1 MNMPST
7 HNAPHMKKAGAA
19 AALVVTLS
27 LAGIPAALATNESSD
42 SVPSATAATKAAG
55 GSVGPGAHA
64 AGSAAAVASQKHETA
79 EYEKTEVIYGTLA
92 ANGKME
98 NARVVNKFAVA
109 SGGGIVD
116 YGMYSAVRTMTQDTD
131 LFSAKGSTSFTAN
144 KGTFYYQGEA
154 PHLELP
160 WNYKVIYTLKG
171 TNSRGEQVDGW
182 EVSAAELAG
191 ATGTV
196 GIHLTSTENPQA
208 NPDYYKSLH
217 DADHL
222 HAEHRLL

>member
-42 SVPSATAATKAAG
+42 SVPSVTAATKATG
-55 GSVGPGAHA
+55 GSAGPGSHA

-79 EYEKTEVIYGTLA
+79 TYEKTEVIYGTLA

-98 NARVVNKFAVA
+98 TARVVNKFAVA

-131 LFSAKGSTSFTAN
+131 LFSAKGST
-144 KGTFYYQGEA
+144 KLYRQQR
-154 PHLELP
+154 HLLLP
-160 WNYKVIYTLKG
+160 G
-171 TNSRGEQVDGW
+171 R
-182 EVSAAELAG
+182 SAA
-191 ATGTV
+191 
-196 GIHLTSTENPQA
+196 S
-208 NPDYYKSLH
+208 
-217 DADHL
+217 
-222 HAEHRLL
+222 